1 MARIVV
7 PKCDHLEF
15 MHSPLLK
22 SNVFQYAIWALPW
35 HCNMHIIWGMGQRVQ
50 TLLPPNY
57 LSNTHYN
64 DREAP
69 KWHSSRYYF

>member
-15 MHSPLLK
+15 MCFPLLK

-35 HCNMHIIWGMGQRVQ
+35 HYNMHITWELGQIVQ
-50 TLLPPNY
+50 TLSPPNY
-57 LSNTHYN
+57 LSTYYN
-64 DREAP
+64 ARKAP
-69 KWHSSRYYF
+69 TCHSNKHCF